1 MPIKFGESTL
11 IRFLKTSFGSTCL
24 RGSSEKCLLE
34 MSVDW
39 HFPRL
44 RKSRNPQGGGCTA
57 PREIPE
63 FRHHV

>member
-1 MPIKFGESTL
+1 MPIKFGEIDANQIL
-11 IRFLKTSFGSTCL
+11 ENEFRINVL

-44 RKSRNPQGGGCTA
+44 RNREIRREWLTA